1 MASSGPAGTAGSLP
15 QAPPK
20 PWWTSQL
27 DDCYKKLQ
35 ANNQR
40 CIRNNSDKNKKQ
52 YMDSQ
57 RKYVQTVQ
65 SHQAAYTSNLIQM
78 MQYCPSGQ
86 FWTLR
91 QQQQTSFALPMSP
104 IINNNCH
111 HGYRPNNHR
120 SSDGSEDAYYQQ
132 VENYPEEL
140 GS

>member
-1 MASSGPAGTAGSLP
+1 MKILVCVFE
-15 QAPPK
+15 
-20 PWWTSQL
+20 QL
-27 DDCYKKLQ
+27 LCCSY
-35 ANNQR
+35 
-40 CIRNNSDKNKKQ
+40 S
-52 YMDSQ
+52 YM
-57 RKYVQTVQ
+57 RFYRYVQTVQ